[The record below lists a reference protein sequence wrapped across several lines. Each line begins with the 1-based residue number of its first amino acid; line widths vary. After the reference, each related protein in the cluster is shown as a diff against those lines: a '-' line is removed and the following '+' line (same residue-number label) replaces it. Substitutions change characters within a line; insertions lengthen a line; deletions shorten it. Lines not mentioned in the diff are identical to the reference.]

1 MIDQKDTLTRSETQ
15 VFRKMLADY
24 RDLMEDAAVSPITGA
39 DGKEI
44 SPEYAM
50 QALKV
55 IDKLDK
61 SQAVRLAPDTINILE
76 WLSVINLIAISFYL
90 LTGFYT
96 RDVPAWLLFL
106 AMFGVFVCLLAML
119 TGGWR

>member
-1 MIDQKDTLTRSETQ
+1 MIDQKNALTSSETQ

-55 IDKLDK
+55 IDKLDQ
-61 SQAVRLAPDTINILE
+61 SQTVRLAPDTDRILE
-76 WLSVINLIAISFYL
+76 WVSVINLIALSFYML
-90 LTGFYT
+90 IGFYT
-96 RDVPAWLLFL
+96 RDVPLWLLIL
-106 AMFGVFVCLLAML
+106 TVFGIFICLLAML
-119 TGGWR
+119 TGDRR